1 MLSYLMGSSLVQL
14 GDGRGELSC
23 SRPHQASLC
32 RLHTHRPSATAACN
46 LPWPAMGWYCPT
58 LQAFGGNRMLV
69 GSVGEQDTLNPSLGH

>member
-1 MLSYLMGSSLVQL
+1 MF
-14 GDGRGELSC
+14 
-23 SRPHQASLC
+23 
-32 RLHTHRPSATAACN
+32 PSVTAACN

>member
-1 MLSYLMGSSLVQL
+1 MLIFASVHQGIQKSKILDSSNSSKIATLQIMF
-14 GDGRGELSC
+14 
-23 SRPHQASLC
+23 
-32 RLHTHRPSATAACN
+32 PSVTAACN